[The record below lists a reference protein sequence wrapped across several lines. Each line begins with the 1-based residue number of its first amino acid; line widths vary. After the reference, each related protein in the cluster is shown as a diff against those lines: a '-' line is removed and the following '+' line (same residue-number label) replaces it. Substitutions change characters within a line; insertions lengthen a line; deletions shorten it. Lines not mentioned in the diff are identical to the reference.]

1 MERAQVLSL
10 LKGFESW
17 WKREE
22 ASGLALS
29 DSYEVAVLRAV
40 AEAAYK
46 AGARKQKLL
55 HRLNG

>member
-1 MERAQVLSL
+1 MSTAKIIES
-10 LKGFESW
+10 FETW
-17 WKREE
+17 WRREE

-29 DSYEVAVLRAV
+29 DAYEVAVLRAV

-55 HRLNG
+55 ERLNG